1 METSILRTISEST
14 APPDIRQE
22 IAVDAYPLL
31 HYGDAAIWNDEIC
44 GELTVN
50 LVHDGLSSNFVT
62 YGYTHLGAAATRFIE
77 VYPTLNTEVNF
88 PGYDT
93 VLEISMVE
101 YPGVVVDVPLNIVVL
116 PCEIKSID
124 TIVGSEYVDPYSYTV
139 KTPEEYVNIVNY
151 NFVPA
156 CDYTPDYTL
165 AVSPAPIATLAWIP
179 DNLAPSI
186 SVYTPRLDL
195 AGTYTLTTTVELT
208 DYASSFG
215 TSTYTR
221 TFDVDLVDPCQADAV
236 FVPSITTVN
245 FHAIIGIGHLTY
257 EFPDYPDTVSAYY
270 DLSNTNVG
278 YTLCG
283 LRAHS
288 IAENTYDPITGAIV
302 TSIPQTDLTYI
313 TLFASNSLIEVTYGT
328 DDINLAGTYLIE
340 LTVWLDNYPLI
351 SDDTGRLH
359 FTFHQLLTDLI
370 IGDAEYTLFDEPLI
384 INIPAL

>member
-1 METSILRTISEST
+1 M
-14 APPDIRQE
+14 
-22 IAVDAYPLL
+22 
-31 HYGDAAIWNDEIC
+31 
-44 GELTVN
+44 
-50 LVHDGLSSNFVT
+50 
-62 YGYTHLGAAATRFIE
+62 
-77 VYPTLNTEVNF
+77 
-88 PGYDT
+88 
-93 VLEISMVE
+93 
-101 YPGVVVDVPLNIVVL
+101 
-116 PCEIKSID
+116 
-124 TIVGSEYVDPYSYTV
+124 
-139 KTPEEYVNIVNY
+139 
-151 NFVPA
+151 
-156 CDYTPDYTL
+156 
-165 AVSPAPIATLAWIP
+165 
-179 DNLAPSI
+179 
-186 SVYTPRLDL
+186 
-195 AGTYTLTTTVELT
+195 
-208 DYASSFG
+208 
-215 TSTYTR
+215 
-221 TFDVDLVDPCQADAV
+221 
-236 FVPSITTVN
+236 
-245 FHAIIGIGHLTY
+245 
-257 EFPDYPDTVSAYY
+257 SAYY